1 MFTLSLEGFRSRHS
15 SLGLV
20 LLAESPRPS
29 SSFWN
34 LQTFQL
40 SNLPTFLRAI
50 PCIIRTYKKHAPNP
64 FGIRTYKTQ
73 DLKSFRIRTYKKRG
87 VGVPGGFVEQ
97 PTEVRDLL
105 GRLADNC
112 RQPVRPLT
120 MGLSD
125 HSKVSPQPRSLLRRK
140 RLSRNHGCASLCGA
154 EISLATRHASPSD
167 ANVLSLPSLSRAF
180 PMRKTLPRRNQTAW
194 AIR

>member
-1 MFTLSLEGFRSRHS
+1 MFRSRHS

-20 LLAESPRPS
+20 LSVESPRPSS

-50 PCIIRTYKKHAPNP
+50 PC
-64 FGIRTYKTQ
+64 
-73 DLKSFRIRTYKKRG
+73 RIRTYKKRG
-87 VGVPGGFVEQ
+87 VGVAGGFVEQ
-97 PTEVRDLL
+97 PTEVRDLS

-125 HSKVSPQPRSLLRRK
+125 HSEVSPQPRSLLRRK